1 MAVNVPEGSAS
12 RGDGDRRGVE
22 RRRNERRAQERRT
35 PPPPWRRP
43 WALVAFG
50 VVGALVVM
58 LAWNRVTRELPVVE
72 EEPLTMDPR
81 ADSPAVI
88 VEPAAP
94 AGGVEDA
101 RGPEGFE
108 RLMVG
113 GEAAH
118 GRIVRAELF
127 CNAPSHFTI
136 IQGHPV
142 PRAVAGMIQDG
153 RVPAAECKWGERSG
167 GQSRPDLLLLIPPEL
182 ADAFASAPVVDDN
195 YVERRHLVA
204 ELEWIGRTETLA
216 LRTAGLMRSR
226 GP

>member
-1 MAVNVPEGSAS
+1 MAVNEPEGSAS
-12 RGDGDRRGVE
+12 REGDRRGVE
-22 RRRNERRAQERRT
+22 RRRSDRRAKERRT
-35 PPPPWRRP
+35 PLPPWRRP
-43 WALVAFG
+43 WALVSYG
-50 VVGALVVM
+50 VVGALVLV
-58 LAWNRVTRELPVVE
+58 LVWNRATREPPVIE
-72 EEPLTMDPR
+72 EEPIVMEAR
-81 ADSPAVI
+81 ADSPAII
-88 VEPAAP
+88 VDPAPP

-127 CNAPSHFTI
+127 CNAPTHFTI

-142 PRAVAGMIQDG
+142 PRSVAGMIQDG
-153 RVPAAECKWGERSG
+153 RVPAAECKWGERSA
-167 GQSRPDLLLLIPPEL
+167 GQSRPDLLLLIPPDL
-182 ADAFASAPVVDDN
+182 ADAFASSPIVNDN
-195 YVERRHLVA
+195 YVERRRLVA

-226 GP
+226 EP